1 MMHAAARAAVGRV
14 RDATHWFEC
23 SNFKSSDWD
32 STDIRTCTR
41 LTIGIWVCGKIALSC
56 IVIYDAGDISFP
68 PDLIIQGCHVRLSDI
83 KPLVEWKA
91 DDESNL
97 LQTLLSVRRTFIEE
111 QRQRFL
117 GSNVERIS
125 FEMGCIDH
133 IQGLELLLE
142 RSDTSRNVIY
152 HIYVPV
158 PYHEKPVCPGH
169 SEPSNNAVIHF
180 AYTVNESNRKLE
192 SATRE
197 FLVVKNMKTDPAV
210 KLPKC
215 GLDVLIVDYI
225 TQVQDILS
233 SMQNTYLKDLSA
245 REILVRCLATE
256 FSEFIL
262 EYDDVNFTYFGMCIY
277 INPVSEEQQMAK
289 ISCGAIVNIH
299 IPETYPAEQF
309 RIILSSPT
317 LFQSDGSHLPES
329 REWLLSHIRGM
340 TPEDAVAAIKSSVAE
355 QILKWT
361 GSVLK

>member
-133 IQGLELLLE
+133 IQVE
-142 RSDTSRNVIY
+142 S
-152 HIYVPV
+152 
-158 PYHEKPVCPGH
+158 H
-169 SEPSNNAVIHF
+169 SSIP
-180 AYTVNESNRKLE
+180 KLE

-340 TPEDAVAAIKSSVAE
+340 TPEDAVAAIK
-355 QILKWT
+355 
-361 GSVLK
+361 